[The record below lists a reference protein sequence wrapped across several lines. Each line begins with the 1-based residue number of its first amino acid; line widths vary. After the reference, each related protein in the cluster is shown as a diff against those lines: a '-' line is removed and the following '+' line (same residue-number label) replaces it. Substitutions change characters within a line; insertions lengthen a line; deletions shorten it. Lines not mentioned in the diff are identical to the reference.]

1 MRVDLS
7 TALGLALYRYGFRE
21 ADLELAAKLL
31 SPGDVFVDGGA
42 NIGLYAIVA
51 GVRVGPSGKV
61 IAFEPASRTRQILSE
76 NVTLNGFHWVIV
88 RPEALGDSTGIQTMV
103 TFAGDG
109 AGLSSF
115 APESTRDGTP
125 ESVSVARLDDV
136 ITEILGRPDHPRL
149 KLIKLDLEGSEV
161 RALKGAGRLLSS
173 ARPDLLIE
181 VGPQHLERHGD
192 SAGALLD
199 LLRTNGYAFYKTR
212 WFDSKTVGL
221 TAEPEPERGGR
232 SPNVFAS
239 ARPDRLERAGVR
251 VTASGS
257 TASRGESGWG
267 SRGGQSRLRNP

>member
-7 TALGLALYRYGFRE
+7 TALGLGLYRYGLRD
-21 ADLELAAKLL
+21 ADLELAGKLL
-31 SPGDVFVDGGA
+31 GPGDVFVDGGA
-42 NIGLYAIVA
+42 NVGLYAIVA

-61 IAFEPASRTRQILSE
+61 IAFEPASRTRQILGD
-76 NVTLNGFHWVIV
+76 NVTLNGFHWVVV
-88 RPEALGDSTGIQTMV
+88 RPEALGDSTGTATMV

-115 APESTRDGTP
+115 APESTLDGTP
-125 ESVSVARLDDV
+125 ESVLVARLDDV
-136 ITEILGRPDHPRL
+136 ITEILGRPDHPHL

-161 RALKGAGRLLSS
+161 RALRGAGRLLSS

-181 VGPQHLERHGD
+181 VEPRHLERQGD

-199 LLRTNGYAFYKTR
+199 LLRSNGYAFYRTR
-212 WFDSKTVGL
+212 WLDSKTVGL

-239 ARPDRLERAGVR
+239 ARPDLLERAGVR
-251 VTASGS
+251 LIAHARTASG
-257 TASRGESGWG
+257 GE
-267 SRGGQSRLRNP
+267 QSRLRNP